1 MSEAGT
7 AGAVA
12 SGRAATNGTASA
24 REHPLPG
31 DPAALEQLI
40 SVRRE
45 RLAATVDELV
55 QRAQPREIARR
66 GAQDAVTRFR
76 SAAYT
81 PDGRLRVER
90 VGAVAAAVV
99 TLLVLIAWR
108 RRRH

>member
-7 AGAVA
+7 TSTAASDTAASRGA
-12 SGRAATNGTASA
+12 ASA
-24 REHPLPG
+24 HGQALPS

-40 SVRRE
+40 NARRE

-66 GAQDAVTRFR
+66 GAQDAASRLR
-76 SAAYT
+76 AAAYT

-90 VGAVAAAVV
+90 VGAAAAAVA
-99 TLLVLIAWR
+99 TLIALIVWR
-108 RRRH
+108 RRKR